1 MDMNVRI
8 NRVKTIVRGDRFRF
22 ALIVAIPIVVIM
34 GWIFANPFSPT
45 AMPFQTTPRI
55 LQPSGQ
61 TIPIWLVNGAD
72 AGLEDKIRNAK
83 RVLLYEP
90 TAFNRIA
97 RIHQILSA
105 YHSGLSVEDVERLS
119 ELIYQE
125 SVRYGYDPELIVSVI
140 LTESSFYNG
149 ALSRKGAIGL
159 MQIKPVTGQELA
171 EYNRTPF
178 RNAKALFDPHLNI
191 KLGIQYLA
199 LLHQQHDRGRGELL
213 GDRTDLVDGVL
224 GRGHVELEVGLA
236 VPLDQDRVLP
246 LHHGHRGTCDLPR
259 GDRDIHDRVDARN
272 EGRALG
278 GDRGAASTT
287 RGRRSAARGDEHEG
301 EQGHDRAGHLRTP
314 ELGSTSV
321 YNVGGVG

>member
-1 MDMNVRI
+1 MDINERI
-8 NRVKTIVRGDRFRF
+8 NRVKSIVRGDRFRF
-22 ALIVAIPIVVIM
+22 ALIVAIPLVVIM

-61 TIPIWLVNGAD
+61 TIPVWLVNGAD
-72 AGLEDKIRNAK
+72 AGLADKIRNAK

-199 LLHQQHDRGRGELL
+199 LLHQRFGDL
-213 GDRTDLVDGVL
+213 GIALVAYNYG
-224 GRGHVELEVGLA
+224 
-236 VPLDQDRVLP
+236 PTRVAQLMDHGKQLP
-246 LHHGHRGTCDLPR
+246 PGYAQKILRRYKHLIDESPDPIL
-259 GDRDIHDRVDARN
+259 
-272 EGRALG
+272 
-278 GDRGAASTT
+278 AASANDA
-287 RGRRSAARGDEHEG
+287 S
-301 EQGHDRAGHLRTP
+301 
-314 ELGSTSV
+314 
-321 YNVGGVG
+321 